1 MLVSQRTKPR
11 CREFTG
17 PTPHSVALRARQP
30 SVRPPD
36 FLILDRRRQEEAR
49 NEVVAFTKYQSNCDM
64 KMQWEKTTD
73 RRIMHGTIERK
84 VHETMQQYNMRV
96 EARRESLR
104 ELLER
109 EELDYIQEME
119 SKGETTLERQ
129 AKMRERAKFLREK
142 RESER
147 QKLVAEKLD
156 LQFREQCEELR
167 AVMTRRRQDEVCSER
182 MAQLSLKEQVR
193 RQKEEEDHLFAHLWE
208 RDRQAKEEREGRD
221 ALQQRERNREM
232 VDFLQ
237 VQMAAAEEQ
246 RLQAKLLKE
255 EEAQLLREQREM
267 LKLEEERERQHKLQ
281 SQQQTRRLLDHS
293 LRLKMKRLTRE
304 QQEELALDMK
314 IMEQLLSEEQDESQ
328 DRQHKKLQLR
338 EEQRRYREYL
348 AQQLD
353 EQKRQ
358 EAEMDQLMEA
368 ELNRSWAKRAEQ
380 WRLEKEARNRLM
392 REVMDTRRLQMQ
404 AKLDENNQKQSQLAE
419 EREQLAKA
427 IEEHKALEEEK
438 MSSKKKAN
446 QEYQGDLLAQV
457 AYQQRLREAEKAE
470 EWQEFEQGRT
480 SEDKYQKKLQEVLSC
495 PCTNPEQ
502 VHPLRRVRISSPKDW
517 LPA

>member
-1 MLVSQRTKPR
+1 
-11 CREFTG
+11 
-17 PTPHSVALRARQP
+17 
-30 SVRPPD
+30 
-36 FLILDRRRQEEAR
+36 
-49 NEVVAFTKYQSNCDM
+49 M

-267 LKLEEERERQHKLQ
+267 LKLEEERERQQKLQ

-328 DRQHKKLQLR
+328 DRQHKKKELGKRLDTAER
-338 EEQRRYREYL
+338 EL
-348 AQQLD
+348 
-353 EQKRQ
+353 KSS
-358 EAEMDQLMEA
+358 EMASGVKCGQV
-368 ELNRSWAKRAEQ
+368 Q

-392 REVMDTRRLQMQ
+392 REVMDTRRLQIQ

-470 EWQEFEQGRT
+470 EWQEFEQGRA